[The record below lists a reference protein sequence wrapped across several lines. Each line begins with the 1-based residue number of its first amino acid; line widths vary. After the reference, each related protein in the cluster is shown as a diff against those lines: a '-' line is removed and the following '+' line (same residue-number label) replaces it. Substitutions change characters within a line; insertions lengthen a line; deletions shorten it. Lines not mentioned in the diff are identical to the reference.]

1 MISLTPKK
9 PKVEEDKDKKPDA
22 NKPAAGPSP
31 ILANKPKKVIGPN
44 DIPKMKPPSM
54 KTPGDQKARAGA
66 LAMYAGFVN
75 TGLKRSDSDLKDL
88 FKKAIM
94 ERVMKKGYST
104 TAIDPQKALSM
115 SSGWTVETASD
126 EKHIGNNS
134 WRKDVV
140 GADLHENENTIFFKL
155 KGGGFVE
162 ANKPAKKCEDA
173 KKSLFSEEDLIGK
186 PEEIKKSN
194 IDQDASRLYKKSP
207 DEPVAKSDAYAG
219 TKVDE
224 MFKGWFIRQPEEM
237 ETTKR
242 GKKIV
247 GTSASG
253 KPRLLSSF
261 VNRAPAVSAQAHKA
275 SELANGP
282 WGNTD
287 RHHDAMK
294 VHLSAAFHAH
304 LAGNSDIAHE
314 HMDIAKEHQDAI
326 GDEKIH
332 GKAKWQERFGDTA
345 SYVGWPKKD

>member
-44 DIPKMKPPSM
+44 DIPKMKPM
-54 KTPGDQKARAGA
+54 APGDQKVRAGA

-75 TGLKRSDSDLKDL
+75 SGLKRSDSELKDL
-88 FKKAIM
+88 FKKIIM
-94 ERVMKKGYST
+94 ERAMKK
-104 TAIDPQKALSM
+104 
-115 SSGWTVETASD
+115 
-126 EKHIGNNS
+126 
-134 WRKDVV
+134 
-140 GADLHENENTIFFKL
+140 
-155 KGGGFVE
+155 
-162 ANKPAKKCEDA
+162 AKKELNVFDTNQLKVAQKTLTMVKEGPLILGGPSHAEAREIIQRITGKAAPILPEHGDYEDLT

-186 PEEIKKSN
+186 TEEIKKSN

-247 GTSASG
+247 DTSASG

-261 VNRAPAVSAQAHKA
+261 VNRAPAVSAQAYKA

-282 WGNTD
+282 WGNKD
-287 RHHDAMK
+287 QHHDAMK